1 MSLGTRIKELRFK
14 KGVSLQAV
22 ANAVGASKPHI
33 WELEKGTTK
42 NPSLE
47 LVTKL
52 AQYFGV
58 SVDYLAGVESIE
70 TDENQTVQAFAREL
84 SNKKLSDAD
93 VDLLRLTAET
103 LSKKNQT
110 DDKT

>member
-14 KGVSLQAV
+14 KAVSLQVV
-22 ANAVGASKPHI
+22 ADAVGASKPHI

-58 SVDYLAGVESIE
+58 SVDYLAGVGSTEI
-70 TDENQTVQAFAREL
+70 DENQAVQAFAREL
-84 SNKKLSDAD
+84 SSKNLSDSD
-93 VDLLRLTAET
+93 LELLRHTAET
-103 LSKKNQT
+103 LSKKNKT
-110 DDKT
+110 DDKS

>member
-1 MSLGTRIKELRFK
+1 MSLGTKIKELRFK
-14 KGVSLQAV
+14 KSVSLQVV
-22 ANAVGASKPHI
+22 ANEVGASKPHI

-58 SVDYLAGVESIE
+58 SVDYLAGVEDTE
-70 TDENQTVQAFAREL
+70 DTENSAVQAFARGVIWQEFI
-84 SNKKLSDAD
+84 
-93 VDLLRLTAET
+93 
-103 LSKKNQT
+103 
-110 DDKT
+110 